1 MVICNLYGG
10 HILLV
15 IKKESFLK
23 EYKKL
28 DKEFNLKWD
37 ATFEKLVN
45 FSQTSDI
52 PIHNW
57 FYYQEGFSPILVK
70 RILEKLSIKKGSVLF
85 DPFSGS
91 GTSMLSGKDSGLK
104 TYGFELNPFSHHMI
118 KAKTQNYSKIDLEIV
133 KNFKIPQHKK
143 MDKLSEKYDLRIIE
157 NLFERDDFEK
167 IEILKKKINKVENKK
182 SKIILFACLL
192 SILSQVS
199 KYRKGGNGLKRKRR
213 FLQIDPYEIFDKKRK
228 DVLDDLSNQK
238 GYEPKVKN
246 DTCLNMDKYSIPL
259 IDISL
264 FSPPYA
270 NCFDPFEVYKIELWV
285 GEFVTTY
292 EELRHKRK
300 TALTSN
306 LNADVTKNVSDQHKT
321 ELLDNILNYLSGEE
335 LWNKRIVKM
344 LNVYFNDMFVVLEKI
359 YKNTQKDGYCVI
371 VVGNSA
377 YGNLA
382 IPTDLILGQLGQKVG
397 FNVSEIIVAR
407 NNETS
412 SQQHLKLEE
421 YTEYLRESI
430 IILRK

>member
-1 MVICNLYGG
+1 MVVCNLNGN

-28 DKEFNLKWD
+28 DKKFNLKWD
-37 ATFEKLVN
+37 EAFEKLVN
-45 FSQTSDI
+45 FSQTLDL

-57 FYYQEGFSPILVK
+57 FYYQEGFSPVLVK

-91 GTSMLSGKDSGLK
+91 GTSMLSGKELGMK
-104 TYGFELNPFSHHMI
+104 TYGFELNQFSHHMI
-118 KAKTQNYSKIDLEIV
+118 MAKTLNYSKKDLEIV
-133 KNFKIPQHKK
+133 KNFKIPQYQKINNPY
-143 MDKLSEKYDLRIIE
+143 EKYELRIIE
-157 NLFERDDFEK
+157 NLFEREDFEQ
-167 IEILKKKINKVENKK
+167 IENLKKKINRMKNKK

-213 FLQIDPYEIFDKKRK
+213 FSQTDPYEIFDKKRNEFLK
-228 DVLDDLSNQK
+228 DLENQN
-238 GYEPKVKN
+238 GFEPKVKN
-246 DTCLNMDKYSIPL
+246 DTCLNMEKYSIPP
-259 IDISL
+259 IDISI

-285 GEFVTTY
+285 GEFVTSY
-292 EELRHKRK
+292 DELRHRRK

-306 LNADVTKNVSDQHKT
+306 LNANITKDVNDIHKT
-321 ELLDNILNYLSGEE
+321 ELLVNILNYLSEKE
-335 LWNKRIVKM
+335 LWNKKIPQM
-344 LNVYFNDMFVVLEKI
+344 LNVYFNDMFNVLQKI
-359 YKNTQKDGYCVI
+359 YKNTKRNGYCVI

-377 YGNLA
+377 YGNLP
-382 IPTDLILGQLGQKVG
+382 IPTDLILAQIGQKIG
-397 FNVSEIIVAR
+397 FDVCEIIVAR
-407 NNETS
+407 KNETS
-412 SQQHLKLEE
+412 SQQHLKLKE

-430 IILRK
+430 IILKK

>member
-1 MVICNLYGG
+1 
-10 HILLV
+10 
-15 IKKESFLK
+15 
-23 EYKKL
+23 
-28 DKEFNLKWD
+28 
-37 ATFEKLVN
+37 
-45 FSQTSDI
+45 
-52 PIHNW
+52 
-57 FYYQEGFSPILVK
+57 
-70 RILEKLSIKKGSVLF
+70 
-85 DPFSGS
+85 
-91 GTSMLSGKDSGLK
+91 
-104 TYGFELNPFSHHMI
+104 
-118 KAKTQNYSKIDLEIV
+118 
-133 KNFKIPQHKK
+133 
-143 MDKLSEKYDLRIIE
+143 
-157 NLFERDDFEK
+157 
-167 IEILKKKINKVENKK
+167 
-182 SKIILFACLL
+182 
-192 SILSQVS
+192 
-199 KYRKGGNGLKRKRR
+199 
-213 FLQIDPYEIFDKKRK
+213 
-228 DVLDDLSNQK
+228 
-238 GYEPKVKN
+238 
-246 DTCLNMDKYSIPL
+246 MDKYSIPL

>member
-1 MVICNLYGG
+1 MVISNLFGAY
-10 HILLV
+10 ILLV

-28 DKEFNLKWD
+28 DKKFNLKWD
-37 ATFEKLVN
+37 DTFEKLVN

-57 FYYQEGFSPILVK
+57 FYYQEGFSPVLVK
-70 RILEKLSIKKGSVLF
+70 RILEKLSIQKGSVLF

-91 GTSMLSGKDSGLK
+91 GTSMLSGKDFGLK
-104 TYGFELNPFSHHMI
+104 TYGFELNPFSYHMI
-118 KAKTQNYSKIDLEIV
+118 KAKTKNYSKLDLEIV
-133 KNFKIPQHKK
+133 KNFKIPPHKK
-143 MDKLSEKYDLRIIE
+143 IDELYQKYDLKIIE
-157 NLFERDDFEK
+157 NLFEREDFEK
-167 IEILKKKINKVENKK
+167 IENLKIEINKIENKK
-182 SKIILFACLL
+182 SRIILFACLL

-199 KYRKGGNGLKRKRR
+199 KYRKGGNGLKQKRR
-213 FLQIDPYEIFDKKRK
+213 FLQTNPYEIFDIKRK
-228 DVLDDLSNQK
+228 KVLEDLSKQR

-285 GEFVTTY
+285 GEFVTSY
-292 EELRHKRK
+292 NELRHKRK

-306 LNADVTKNVSDQHKT
+306 LNANVAKDVNDQHKT
-321 ELLDNILNYLSGEE
+321 ELLDNILNYLAGKE
-335 LWNKRIVKM
+335 LWDKKIVKM

-359 YKNTQKDGYCVI
+359 YRNTQEDGYCVI

-382 IPTDLILGQLGQKVG
+382 IPTDLIFGQLAEKIG

-407 NNETS
+407 KNETS
-412 SQQHLKLEE
+412 SQQHLKLKE

-430 IILRK
+430 IILKK